1 MQPAV
6 AWRHLTPYDW
16 TPTDSRSATTNF
28 KLGARPRPR
37 DVTVAAAVDEFVD
50 AAQSGEAVNR
60 SGRSYRPSALR
71 DLRGIL
77 EYHVVADLGHL
88 PLSAVRRTHIQTL
101 VDRLGAEHLSESR
114 IRSVISALRALY
126 GYAIEK
132 GYAEFNPADALVMPQ
147 PGLPVDPRPEPR
159 LDGIWDDPPAWEDRP
174 PRRPTCDEP
183 PRPERRE
190 REPSHADHRE
200 REREPRRS
208 ERRERPA
215 YEPVAPFPERLLSLA
230 VRTVFVLFA
239 AVAVVSI
246 LESL

>member
-1 MQPAV
+1 MRPAV

-16 TPTDSRSATTNF
+16 TPTHSRSATTNF
-28 KLGARPRPR
+28 QLGARPRSQ
-37 DVTVAAAVDEFVD
+37 DVTVAAAVEEFVD

-88 PLSAVRRTHIQTL
+88 PLRAVRRAHVQTF
-101 VDRLGAEHLSESR
+101 VNRLGAEHLSESR
-114 IRSVISALRALY
+114 IRSVVSALRALY

-147 PGLPVDPRPEPR
+147 PGMPIEPGPEPQ
-159 LDGIWDDPPAWEDRP
+159 LDRIWDDSPTSEYRP
-174 PRRPTCDEP
+174 PRWPTCDEP

-190 REPSHADHRE
+190 REPSHADR
-200 REREPRRS
+200 RDREPRRS

-215 YEPVAPFPERLLSLA
+215 YEPIAPFPERLLSLA

-239 AVAVVSI
+239 VVAVFSI

>member
-1 MQPAV
+1 
-6 AWRHLTPYDW
+6 LTPYDW

-28 KLGARPRPR
+28 QLGARPRSQ
-37 DVTVAAAVDEFVD
+37 DVSVAAAVEEFVD

-77 EYHVVADLGHL
+77 EYHVVAELGHL
-88 PLSAVRRTHIQTL
+88 PLRAIRRAHVQTL

-114 IRSVISALRALY
+114 IRSVVSALRALY

-147 PGLPVDPRPEPR
+147 PGMPIDPRPEPQ
-159 LDGIWDDPPAWEDRP
+159 LDQIWDDPPTWEDRP
-174 PRRPTCDEP
+174 PRQPTCDVP
-183 PRPERRE
+183 PRAERRE
-190 REPSHADHRE
+190 REPSHADRRERE

-239 AVAVVSI
+239 VVAVVSI